1 MEKNNL
7 HEKSHP
13 VGFIGE
19 PMGLGGG
26 VHGVILNSLFPMGS
40 VLST

>member
-19 PMGLGGG
+19 PMGFGGGG
-26 VHGVILNSLFPMGS
+26 VMGLF
-40 VLST
+40 